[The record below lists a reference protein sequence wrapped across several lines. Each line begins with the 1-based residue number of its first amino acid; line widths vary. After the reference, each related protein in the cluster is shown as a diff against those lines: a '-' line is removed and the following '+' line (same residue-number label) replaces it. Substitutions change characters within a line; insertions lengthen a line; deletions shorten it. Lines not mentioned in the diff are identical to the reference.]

1 MEATVRLHCSS
12 LFWIVNGF
20 GPSTPLPHSSQF
32 PNQLYIIIYSSYIQL
47 EWIPPRYKTITSFPC
62 TLYKLLNCHICF
74 FSAMDLPP
82 HCWQQ
87 VALMLL
93 VLMTV
98 GCVFNVTAHLN
109 VGHNQDGTMLESQK
123 SPLRSVY
130 YNYDLDVAEHK
141 KKKYRGKVSIK
152 FIRCKNEGSILNYST
167 IRPLPWIWRRWWR
180 WWWIERRKTVNI
192 PPNSCAHEI
201 ESINIYILSPVYWSM
216 FYISSAYL
224 IVYF

>member
-1 MEATVRLHCSS
+1 
-12 LFWIVNGF
+12 
-20 GPSTPLPHSSQF
+20 
-32 PNQLYIIIYSSYIQL
+32 
-47 EWIPPRYKTITSFPC
+47 
-62 TLYKLLNCHICF
+62 
-74 FSAMDLPP
+74 
-82 HCWQQ
+82 
-87 VALMLL
+87 MLL

-109 VGHNQDGTMLESQK
+109 VGHQDGTMLESQK
-123 SPLRSVY
+123 SHLRSVY

-141 KKKYRGKVSIK
+141 KKKYSYYNYDLDVAEHKKKKYRGKVPIE
-152 FIRCKNEGSILNYST
+152 FIHCKNEGSILNYST

-216 FYISSAYL
+216 SYISSAYL